1 MLCATQQD
9 GNWSCTQGPVRCF
22 LPETLEDR
30 TEGDLLCVESKHL
43 VEQGHVWVGKLRPET
58 VITSRKYVGRIGA
71 HETKSSSLCVHS
83 SGFLI

>member
-9 GNWSCTQGPVRCF
+9 GNWSCTQGPVQCF

-43 VEQGHVWVGKLRPET
+43 VEQGHV
-58 VITSRKYVGRIGA
+58 
-71 HETKSSSLCVHS
+71 
-83 SGFLI
+83 